1 MQKSMGCNQV
11 TAIERRAAQSAK
23 ARLRGECRL
32 EPFMTFSIAFLVQL
46 GICAYDR
53 LEYA

>member
-1 MQKSMGCNQV
+1 MGCNQV
-11 TAIERRAAQSAK
+11 TASEQRVAYSAK
-23 ARLRGECRL
+23 ARLPDDFHF
-32 EPFMTFSIAFLVQL
+32 EPFMTFSIAFLVLL